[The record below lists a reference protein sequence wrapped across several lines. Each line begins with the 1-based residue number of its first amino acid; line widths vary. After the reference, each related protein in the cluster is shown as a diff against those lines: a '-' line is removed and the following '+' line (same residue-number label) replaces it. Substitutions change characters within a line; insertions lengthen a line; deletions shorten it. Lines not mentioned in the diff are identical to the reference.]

1 MTAIERIIAYGLIAL
16 LPAVGVPWY
25 FEHRGAKECK
35 AEDKAAVTKQEAHNA
50 DVVKTDTATNVKIED
65 TLHAAEIAP
74 IAAPVVRLCYYKANP
89 VPNPTPTAGGSN
101 VAPSVRE
108 EPTPGPDIGRPI
120 LIQGRQNADGRNN
133 RPAGSY
139 IKNVCLVR

>member
-1 MTAIERIIAYGLIAL
+1 MTAIERVIAYGLILAML
-16 LPAVGVPWY
+16 VIGVPWY

-35 AEDKAAVTKQEAHNA
+35 AEDKTAVTKQEAHNV
-50 DVVKTDTATNVKIED
+50 DVAKTDTATNVKIED
-65 TLHAAEIAP
+65 TLHEAQIAP
-74 IAAPVVRLCYYKANP
+74 IATPVVRLCYYKANP

-108 EPTPGPDIGRPI
+108 EPVAGPDIGRPI
-120 LIQGRQNADGRNN
+120 LIQGRNADAEITGLQT
-133 RPAGSY
+133 Y